1 MSSAVEAPPP
11 RLMLATAFAAWLA
24 VTQLMPA
31 ITPEVEPEPLQL
43 STRTATSETPF
54 ATP

>member
-1 MSSAVEAPPP
+1 
-11 RLMLATAFAAWLA
+11 MLATAGTPAAWLA
-24 VTQLMPA
+24 VAQSMPA

-43 STRTATSETPF
+43 RTRTATSETSG